1 MTEEN
6 KIIPTNSDNPS
17 TSSVASSVET
27 KSVTAAKPA
36 AVATPEVA
44 KPVAAKPV
52 AAKPE
57 AAKPEAAKPVASK
70 PVASKPEAAKPA
82 TVKSAVAKPAAKKA
96 AVKPAAKKTAAK
108 PAAKKVAAKPAAK
121 KATAVKSKAKV
132 TAKKAAKSV
141 KASSKQAANNVE
153 QRIAQVQELLQENLG
168 GLSGDK
174 AEQMAR
180 NVWLAGLG
188 VYSRTF
194 EEISDR
200 YDNVQDRYEDINAE
214 GQKMIDELVERGQ
227 AMQGDFEQA
236 VTKGK
241 TSLEGRVEELKERF
255 GGLNSFVDIPG
266 RLRDAAE
273 KIEEFS
279 ERMRKKSD

>member
-52 AAKPE
+52 AAKPVAAKPE

-96 AVKPAAKKTAAK
+96 AVK

>member
-44 KPVAAKPV
+44 KPVA
-52 AAKPE
+52 
-57 AAKPEAAKPVASK
+57 SK

-96 AVKPAAKKTAAK
+96 AVKPAAKKAAAKPAAKKAAAK